1 LAGPAP
7 ARPPSA
13 SAGGS
18 LLPGSATAA
27 PRSPPSPRTS
37 PSSHSTSSPLRLYTL
52 GELTFSLVQFSGGRS
67 RRLALLCL
75 LMAMSLPAG
84 AQNQNLAQRLGSPAD
99 AKLLIIH
106 ADDLAVAHSDGSSF
120 AGSA

>member
-1 LAGPAP
+1 MH
-7 ARPPSA
+7 
-13 SAGGS
+13 
-18 LLPGSATAA
+18 T
-27 PRSPPSPRTS
+27 
-37 PSSHSTSSPLRLYTL
+37 
-52 GELTFSLVQFSGGRS
+52 

-84 AQNQNLAQRLGSPAD
+84 AQNQNLAQRLGYPAD